1 MLIRAEHIDSE
12 GKLGVWE
19 ITETVQELLA
29 FFPETLRERAAKHIS
44 GMRSEKRILEWLA
57 VRLMLFQL
65 SNEEKIVHHHRN
77 GQPYLTDN
85 SLHISISH
93 TQNYAAILLHPSQK
107 VGIDIEFRSER
118 VKRIAH
124 KFISENEYIDDAQT
138 TVHQLLHWSAKETM
152 FKLLD
157 EEEIHFRNHLH
168 IATFTPTDKGV
179 MKGSETKSQ
188 RNRSFDIFYEVSP
201 DYVLTWAVED
211 KV

>member
-19 ITETVQELLA
+19 ITETAQELLA

-93 TQNYAAILLHPSQK
+93 TQNYAAILLHPSRTA
-107 VGIDIEFRSER
+107 IEFITPLR
-118 VKRIAH
+118 KFAH
-124 KFISENEYIDDAQT
+124 NEHGFFSFLMSNTISCA
-138 TVHQLLHWSAKETM
+138 
-152 FKLLD
+152 
-157 EEEIHFRNHLH
+157 
-168 IATFTPTDKGV
+168 
-179 MKGSETKSQ
+179 
-188 RNRSFDIFYEVSP
+188 
-201 DYVLTWAVED
+201 
-211 KV
+211 